1 MLSGIR
7 EEFMIDLPT
16 SADISLLIGC
26 SMSLNTEAGDFTVD
40 RGAIH
45 GETFFLSFG
54 MILAWFNILKYFEWN
69 IKVSAVALTSTHCVT
84 RHSSTCSS
92 SPFAPRSQRRYW
104 SDAVASLL
112 SARSCVSSSRPCP
125 CSSRTRCS
133 GPSSSPIS
141 ATWYVLQRYICCLY
155 PCPVW

>member
-1 MLSGIR
+1 MTDS
-7 EEFMIDLPT
+7 PT
-16 SADISLLIGC
+16 LADISLLIGC

-69 IKVSAVALTSTHCVT
+69 IKVGGALLLTSTHCVI
-84 RHSSTCSS
+84 RRSSTCSS
-92 SPFAPRSQRRYW
+92 SPFARRLQRRYW
-104 SDAVASLL
+104 HNAVAPLL
-112 SARSCVSSSRPCP
+112 NAHSCVSSSRPCP

-133 GPSSSPIS
+133 APSSSLTS
-141 ATWYVLQRYICCLY
+141 ATSYVLR
-155 PCPVW
+155 